1 MSAKLLIKDYK
12 NILDFY
18 NVPIPTSSKQI
29 KEKAESIMADKL
41 CKCIKKVKKGNDR
54 LEKKGIAI
62 CTKSIFNNRGY
73 TRGKFRCLAK
83 QTEKNFVNITKKRK
97 Y

>member
-1 MSAKLLIKDYK
+1 MSAKLLTKDYK

-18 NVPIPTSSKQI
+18 NVPIPTSSKQLQ
-29 KEKAESIMADKL
+29 EKAESIMADKL
-41 CKCIKKVKKGNDR
+41 CKCIKKVKKGNNR

-73 TRGKFRCLAK
+73 TRGKFKCLAK
-83 QTEKNFVNITKKRK
+83 KFVNITKKRK

>member
-18 NVPIPTSSKQI
+18 NIPIPNNSNQI

-41 CKCIKKVKKGNDR
+41 CKCIKKVKKGNNR

-62 CTKSIFNNRGY
+62 CTKSIFNNKGY
-73 TRGKFRCLAK
+73 TRGNFRCLAK
-83 QTEKNFVNITKKRK
+83 QNKKKFVNITKKRK

>member
-1 MSAKLLIKDYK
+1 MSAKLILKDYK

-18 NVPIPTSSKQI
+18 NIPIPTNSKQI
-29 KEKAESIMADKL
+29 KEKAESIMANKL
-41 CKCIKKVKKGNDR
+41 CKCIKKIKKGNEK

-62 CTKSIFNNRGY
+62 CSKSIFNNRGY
-73 TRGKFRCLAK
+73 TRGKFRCLTRK
-83 QTEKNFVNITKKRK
+83 FINVTKKRK

>member
-29 KEKAESIMADKL
+29 QEKAEAIMADKL
-41 CKCIKKVKKGNDR
+41 CKCIKKVKKGNHR

-73 TRGKFRCLAK
+73 TRGKFRCLARNK
-83 QTEKNFVNITKKRK
+83 EKKFVNITKKRK